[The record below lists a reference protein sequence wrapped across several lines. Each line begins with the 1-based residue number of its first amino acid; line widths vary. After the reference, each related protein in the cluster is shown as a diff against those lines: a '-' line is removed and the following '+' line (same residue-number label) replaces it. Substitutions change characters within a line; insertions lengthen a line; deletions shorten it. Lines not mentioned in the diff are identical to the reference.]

1 VAFPLVRVAA
11 ERGSDQAISEG
22 WHTAMEV
29 KLVVTN
35 GRHSGREI
43 PIRVPK
49 FFIGRAEDCH
59 LRPGSDLVS
68 RHHCVILVEG
78 GTVTV
83 RDFGS
88 KNGTFVNGEQVMPER
103 ELNNGDRLVVGQLD
117 FDVQISGV
125 PAVQTPP
132 EEPEAKPAAPAKSAA
147 AVAAKDTKL
156 NEKKTVKIEDDL
168 DISQWFGDGDA
179 SAKTDTQTIDRS
191 TIAEQELPDE
201 SAKQSAES
209 DTREAKSDDSDVSEA
224 EKERRR
230 REGLVGV
237 SKARQA
243 MGVKQTTQDAAAEM
257 LKKFFSGR
265 R

>member
-1 VAFPLVRVAA
+1 
-11 ERGSDQAISEG
+11 
-22 WHTAMEV
+22 MEV

-43 PIRVPK
+43 PIKVPK

-68 RHHCVILVEG
+68 RHHCVILVEDNA
-78 GTVTV
+78 VAV

-103 ELNNGDRLVVGQLD
+103 ELKHGDRLVVGQLD
-117 FDVQISGV
+117 FDVRISGV
-125 PAVQTPP
+125 AGEQATPEKP
-132 EEPEAKPAAPAKSAA
+132 QAETVAGAPKTELAAKPAAPA
-147 AVAAKDTKL
+147 AKL
-156 NEKKTVKIEDDL
+156 AQKKAGKVDDDL
-168 DISQWFGDGDA
+168 DISQWFGDSEA
-179 SAKTDTQTIDRS
+179 SARTDTQTVDMS
-191 TIAEQELPDE
+191 TIAEQELSEE
-201 SAKQSAES
+201 SGKTTAAEIP
-209 DTREAKSDDSDVSEA
+209 DTREAKADVQDVSEA

-237 SKARQA
+237 SKSRQA
-243 MGVKQTTQDAAAEM
+243 AGVTQTTQDAAAEM
-257 LKKFFSGR
+257 LKKFFSAR

>member
-1 VAFPLVRVAA
+1 
-11 ERGSDQAISEG
+11 
-22 WHTAMEV
+22 MEV

-43 PIRVPK
+43 PIKVPK

-68 RHHCVILVEG
+68 RHHCVILVEDG
-78 GTVTV
+78 AVAV

-103 ELNNGDRLVVGQLD
+103 ELQNGDRLVVGQLD
-117 FDVQISGV
+117 FDVQISGAPV
-125 PAVQTPP
+125 AAPATK
-132 EEPEAKPAAPAKSAA
+132 EPEAKPAAPASPTPAPKQTVKAA
-147 AVAAKDTKL
+147 RL
-156 NEKKTVKIEDDL
+156 SEKKTVKADDDL
-168 DISQWFGDGDA
+168 DISQWFGDAEA
-179 SAKTDTQTIDRS
+179 SARTDTQTLDKAS
-191 TIAEQELPDE
+191 LTEQELPKAPTKKSPQDIP
-201 SAKQSAES
+201 
-209 DTREAKSDDSDVSEA
+209 DTKEVSGEALDVSEA

-230 REGLVGV
+230 HEGLVGV
-237 SKARQA
+237 SKSRQA
-243 MGVKQTTQDAAAEM
+243 AGVKQTTQDAAAEM

>member
-1 VAFPLVRVAA
+1 VSRC
-11 ERGSDQAISEG
+11 ERGPDPVISES

-78 GTVTV
+78 SAVAV

-103 ELNNGDRLVVGQLD
+103 ELKNGDRLVVGQLD
-117 FDVQISGV
+117 FDVQISGA
-125 PAVQTPP
+125 PAVQAPAG
-132 EEPEAKPAAPAKSAA
+132 EPEAKSAPPAKSPPAA
-147 AVAAKDTKL
+147 AKGVKPT
-156 NEKKTVKIEDDL
+156 EKKTVKMEDDL

-179 SAKTDTQTIDRS
+179 SARTDTQTIDMS
-191 TIAEQELPDE
+191 TVAEQELPGAPGSK
-201 SAKQSAES
+201 SADLS
-209 DTREAKSDDSDVSEA
+209 DTREAKTDEGDVSEA

-230 REGLVGV
+230 RDGLVGV
-237 SKARQA
+237 SKTRQA

>member
-1 VAFPLVRVAA
+1 
-11 ERGSDQAISEG
+11 
-22 WHTAMEV
+22 MEV

-43 PIRVPK
+43 PIKVPK

-68 RHHCVILVEG
+68 RHHCVILVEDDS
-78 GTVTV
+78 VTV

-103 ELNNGDRLVVGQLD
+103 ELKNGDRLVVGQLD
-117 FDVQISGV
+117 FDVQISGAPV
-125 PAVQTPP
+125 AQPAAQ
-132 EEPEAKPAAPAKSAA
+132 ASRGKPAAPARPAPGPRPAAKA
-147 AVAAKDTKL
+147 AVTSD
-156 NEKKTVKIEDDL
+156 KKSGNAEDDL

-179 SAKTDTQTIDRS
+179 SAKTDTQTVDLS
-191 TIAEQELPDE
+191 TFGEEDLPAAPGMEPLAEIPE
-201 SAKQSAES
+201 
-209 DTREAKSDDSDVSEA
+209 TREAKSDTGDTADVSEA

-230 REGLVGV
+230 HEGLVGV
-237 SKARQA
+237 SKSRQA
-243 MGVKQTTQDAAAEM
+243 AGVKQTTQDAAAEM
-257 LKKFFSGR
+257 LKKFFSAR